1 MKKQLLLN
9 LTMCATGLSLLAS
22 SGDAAF
28 AQGGF
33 KIQKNKLDKVQY
45 YHSPREMQIL
55 DERPFIKD
63 FREAPSAP
71 EMVPLPPGPKGSMGG
86 YGGNGGGAAGDIP
99 SGGGD
104 GGAPVQMRGGGPA
117 YRNGSPQ
124 SAGSLPLPKSGFGR
138 DTNIPAGG
146 MGPKVALPDGTNTN
160 RLAGRMMTPKQQTGP
175 AGVYASP
182 ARSMAAG
189 NAAPKG
195 PVAAN
200 YGENYGAGNG
210 YGSSA
215 GGTRT
220 DSLVRGSL
228 LTKVKGK

>member
-1 MKKQLLLN
+1 MKKLLLLN
-9 LTMCATGLSLLAS
+9 LTLCATGLSLFAS

-45 YHSPREMQIL
+45 YHAPREMQIL

-71 EMVPLPPGPKGSMGG
+71 EMVPLPPGPKGAAGG

-99 SGGGD
+99 SGGGSAPMQM
-104 GGAPVQMRGGGPA
+104 GGTGPA
-117 YRNGSPQ
+117 YRSGSPS
-124 SAGSLPLPKSGFGR
+124 SAGAMPLPKSGFGR
-138 DTNIPAGG
+138 ETNIPAGG
-146 MGPKVALPDGTNTN
+146 MAPKNALPDGTNTN
-160 RLAGRMMTPKQQTGP
+160 RLAGRMMTPKQQSGP
-175 AGVYASP
+175 SGVGAAP
-182 ARSMAAG
+182 ARSMAASP
-189 NAAPKG
+189 APKG

-200 YGENYGAGNG
+200 YGSNYGAGDG
-210 YGSSA
+210 YGS
-215 GGTRT
+215 GGGGSRT
-220 DSLVRGSL
+220 DTMVRGSL